1 MVGVGVVQRLPGGQ
15 MSTQIAYGS
24 WELAPRERTRV
35 LVVDDHR
42 TFVDLADLAI
52 SDEVDLECVGTA
64 TSVPEALAKAHALE
78 PDVVL
83 MDVQLGDGDG
93 IAATA
98 ELTATFP
105 DLRVVVLSAHV
116 TPTVVQN
123 AADAGASAVLPKDGS
138 LRDLLHAVRTASR
151 GHMLV
156 HPQAFAAM
164 RGTAAAAQGAFQPPL
179 TPRELEVLQMLGHGA
194 SAPTIARDLG
204 ISLATC
210 RGHVK
215 SVLTKLGAH
224 SQLEAVVIAMQHR
237 LITVGSADAG

>member
-1 MVGVGVVQRLPGGQ
+1 MGQ
-15 MSTQIAYGS
+15 LSTEISYGS
-24 WELAPRERTRV
+24 WELAPRERLRV
-35 LVVDDHR
+35 LVVDDQR
-42 TFVDLADLAI
+42 TFAELADRAI
-52 SDEVDLECVGTA
+52 SSEFDLECVGTA
-64 TSVPEALAKAHALE
+64 TSVADALAKAQALE

-83 MDVQLGDGDG
+83 MDVHLGEGDG
-93 IAATA
+93 IEATA
-98 ELTATFP
+98 ELTSTFAEV
-105 DLRVVVLSAHV
+105 RVVILSAHV
-116 TPTVVQN
+116 TPAVVQS

-156 HPQAFAAM
+156 HPQAFAGM
-164 RGTAAAAQGAFQPPL
+164 RGATPSRGSFQPPL
-179 TPRELEVLQMLGHGA
+179 TPRELEVLQQLGHGA
-194 SAPTIARDLG
+194 SVPSIARDLG

-237 LITVGSADAG
+237 LITVGTADAG

>member
-1 MVGVGVVQRLPGGQ
+1 
-15 MSTQIAYGS
+15 MSTEISYGS
-24 WELAPRERTRV
+24 WELAPRERTRI

-42 TFVDLADLAI
+42 TFAELAERAI
-52 SDEVDLECVGTA
+52 TSEFDLECVGTA
-64 TSVPEALAKAHALE
+64 TSVAEALAKAYALE

-83 MDVQLGDGDG
+83 MDVQLSDGNG
-93 IAATA
+93 IEATA
-98 ELTATFP
+98 ELTTAFSQ
-105 DLRVVVLSAHV
+105 LRVVVLSAHV
-116 TPTVVQN
+116 TPTVVQS

-138 LRDLLHAVRTASR
+138 LRDLLHAMRTASR

-156 HPQAFAAM
+156 HPQAFAGM
-164 RGTAAAAQGAFQPPL
+164 RSVPQARGAFQPPL
-179 TPRELEVLQMLGHGA
+179 TPRELEVLQQLGHGA
-194 SAPTIARDLG
+194 SVPTISRDLG

-237 LITVGSADAG
+237 LITVGSAEVG

>member
-1 MVGVGVVQRLPGGQ
+1 
-15 MSTQIAYGS
+15 MSTEISYGS
-24 WELAPRERTRV
+24 WELAPRERTRI

-42 TFVDLADLAI
+42 TFAELAERAI
-52 SDEVDLECVGTA
+52 TSEFDLECVGTA
-64 TSVPEALAKAHALE
+64 TSVAEALAKAYALE

-83 MDVQLGDGDG
+83 MDVQLSDGNG
-93 IAATA
+93 IEATA
-98 ELTATFP
+98 ELTTAFSE
-105 DLRVVVLSAHV
+105 LRVVVLSAHV
-116 TPTVVQN
+116 TPAVVQS

-138 LRDLLHAVRTASR
+138 LRDLLHAMRTASR

-164 RGTAAAAQGAFQPPL
+164 RVVPQQRGSFQPPL
-179 TPRELEVLQMLGHGA
+179 TPRELEVLQQLGHGA
-194 SAPTIARDLG
+194 SVPTISRDLG

-237 LITVGSADAG
+237 LITVGSAEVG

>member
-1 MVGVGVVQRLPGGQ
+1 
-15 MSTQIAYGS
+15 MSTEISYGS
-24 WELAPRERTRV
+24 WEMAPRERTRI

-42 TFVDLADLAI
+42 TFAELAERAITAEFDLD
-52 SDEVDLECVGTA
+52 CVGTA
-64 TSVPEALAKAHALE
+64 TSVAEALAKAYALA

-83 MDVQLGDGDG
+83 MDVQLSDGDG
-93 IAATA
+93 IEATA
-98 ELTATFP
+98 ELTTAFAE
-105 DLRVVVLSAHV
+105 LRVVVLSAHV
-116 TPTVVQN
+116 TPNVVQS

-138 LRDLLHAVRTASR
+138 LRDLLHALRTASR

-156 HPQAFAAM
+156 HPQAFAGM
-164 RGTAAAAQGAFQPPL
+164 RGVTPSRGSFQPPL
-179 TPRELEVLQMLGHGA
+179 TPRELEVLQKLGHGA
-194 SAPTIARDLG
+194 GVPSIARELG

-237 LITVGSADAG
+237 LITVGSAEVS

>member
-15 MSTQIAYGS
+15 MSTEIAYGS

-52 SDEVDLECVGTA
+52 TNEVDLECVGTA

-98 ELTATFP
+98 ELTATFA

-156 HPQAFAAM
+156 HPQAFASL
-164 RGTAAAAQGAFQPPL
+164 RGAAPPQGAFQPPL
-179 TPRELEVLQMLGHGA
+179 TPRELEVLQQLGHGA

-215 SVLTKLGAH
+215 SLLTKLGAH

>member
-1 MVGVGVVQRLPGGQ
+1 
-15 MSTQIAYGS
+15 MSTEISYGS
-24 WELAPRERTRV
+24 WELAPRERTRI

-42 TFVDLADLAI
+42 TFAELAERAI
-52 SDEVDLECVGTA
+52 ASEFDLECVGTA
-64 TSVPEALAKAHALE
+64 TSVAEALAKAYALE

-83 MDVQLGDGDG
+83 MDVQLSDGDG
-93 IAATA
+93 IEATA
-98 ELTATFP
+98 ELTTAFSE
-105 DLRVVVLSAHV
+105 LRVVVLSAHV
-116 TPTVVQN
+116 TPAVVQS

-138 LRDLLHAVRTASR
+138 LRDLLHAMRTASR

-156 HPQAFAAM
+156 HPQAFAGM
-164 RGTAAAAQGAFQPPL
+164 RGVPSARGSFRPPL
-179 TPRELEVLQMLGHGA
+179 TPRELEVLQQLGHGA
-194 SAPTIARDLG
+194 SVPTISRDLG

-237 LITVGSADAG
+237 LITVGSAEVG